1 MNKKK
6 SGTGKLTLI
15 RIARGAFIP
24 GRSRLP
30 RHKSNFTH
38 CQVSSLT
45 LIRIARGARFG
56 VIEVI

>member
-1 MNKKK
+1 MN
-6 SGTGKLTLI
+6 SCMSNAALEPD
-15 RIARGAFIP
+15 AQ
-24 GRSRLP
+24 
-30 RHKSNFTH
+30 HKSNFTH